1 MRFAAWPAAYLL
13 ALVPGV
19 VALFAYAFRRR
30 RLALAEFVT
39 GELAPRVLPPT
50 GARRAWPRALCLA
63 AAAACLVVALMQP
76 QWGPGGQELF
86 LLSPDSGA
94 EPGMRVN

>member
-1 MRFAAWPAAYLL
+1 MRFAAWPAAYLMV
-13 ALVPGV
+13 LVPAM

-50 GARRAWPRALCLA
+50 GAGAPGRGRSVSPPPPRAWWSR
-63 AAAACLVVALMQP
+63 
-76 QWGPGGQELF
+76 
-86 LLSPDSGA
+86 
-94 EPGMRVN
+94 

>member
-13 ALVPGV
+13 LLVPGI

-39 GELAPRVLPPT
+39 GELAQRVLPPT
-50 GARRAWPRALCLA
+50 GEPARLA
-63 AAAACLVVALMQP
+63 AGALSRRRRRV
-76 QWGPGGQELF
+76 PGGRADAAPMG
-86 LLSPDSGA
+86 SRAARNCRCAGA
-94 EPGMRVN
+94 T